1 MTTFTL
7 SLDYDYPT
15 ALLEQASGRRE
26 PVPRNINLVVDWAN
40 KEIYVETRDP
50 DDHTVS
56 AARWNGLEDAYPL
69 PQGVD
74 ASRLRAWVEEEVVPR
89 AQPLADAFL
98 VVYDGSRRVGR
109 FPGDNE
115 DKKYHFDEWMA
126 LFAEPPQHSGGL
138 WSVEDWLEGGVD
150 EVRQDSSDDDL
161 VVLANEIVE
170 EADEANV
177 VLAGGVEAVLNYLR
191 ALRYS
196 LRGPD
201 LYEIQGYEVLE
212 KTARATG
219 TTARVLV
226 PRSWVEKRVK
236 IVRID
241 P

>member
-1 MTTFTL
+1 MDTTNLEF
-7 SLDYDYPT
+7 SKAT
-15 ALLEQASGRRE
+15 ALLEQASGYRG

-40 KEIYVETRDP
+40 REIYAETRNP
-50 DDHTVS
+50 DDRAVS
-56 AARWNGLEDAYPL
+56 EARWNGLEDAYPL

-74 ASRLRAWVEEEVVPR
+74 ASKLREWAEQEVVPR
-89 AQPLADAFL
+89 AQPLADAFG

-138 WSVEDWLEGGVD
+138 WSVEDWLEGCVD
-150 EVRQDSSDDDL
+150 EVRPDSSDEDL

-177 VLAGGVEAVLNYLR
+177 VLVGGIGEVFDYLR
-191 ALRYS
+191 TLRDS

-201 LYEIQGYEVLE
+201 LYEIEGYEVVE

-219 TTARVLV
+219 TSARVWV
-226 PRSWVEKRVK
+226 PRAWAGKRVK
-236 IVRID
+236 IVRLD